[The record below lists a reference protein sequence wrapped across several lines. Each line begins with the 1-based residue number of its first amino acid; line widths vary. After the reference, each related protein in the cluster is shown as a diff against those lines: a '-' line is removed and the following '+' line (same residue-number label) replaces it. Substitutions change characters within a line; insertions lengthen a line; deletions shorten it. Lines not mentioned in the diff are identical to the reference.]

1 MPNRCGAGFWNF
13 TIRTTAGAPPGYI
26 CTSQNSNARSPDGA
40 VAVIGAMAPG
50 KAKAWLERRF
60 ALA

>member
-1 MPNRCGAGFWNF
+1 MPNRCGAGFCHPDHSWRAARLYLH
-13 TIRTTAGAPPGYI
+13 IAELE
-26 CTSQNSNARSPDGA
+26 NARSPGA
-40 VAVIGAMAPG
+40 AASVIGAMAPG

>member
-1 MPNRCGAGFWNF
+1 VQ
-13 TIRTTAGAPPGYI
+13 PG
-26 CTSQNSNARSPDGA
+26 GA

-50 KAKAWLERRF
+50 KAKAWLKQRF

>member
-1 MPNRCGAGFWNF
+1 VWRRILELCHPEHSWRAARLYLHIAE
-13 TIRTTAGAPPGYI
+13 T
-26 CTSQNSNARSPDGA
+26 QNKRSPGGA

-50 KAKAWLERRF
+50 KAKAGLERRF

>member
-1 MPNRCGAGFWNF
+1 VWRRILELYHPDHSWRA
-13 TIRTTAGAPPGYI
+13 AGYI

-40 VAVIGAMAPG
+40 VAMIGAMAPG